1 MNYSYWRTERLI
13 LEAVDRRILQRS
25 NARGPD
31 RFDHHQ
37 RRRGGVVSDLHDWLV
52 NEPCCAPRFSRLR

>member
-1 MNYSYWRTERLI
+1 MNYPYWRTERLI

-31 RFDHHQ
+31 RFDHH
-37 RRRGGVVSDLHDWLV
+37 
-52 NEPCCAPRFSRLR
+52 